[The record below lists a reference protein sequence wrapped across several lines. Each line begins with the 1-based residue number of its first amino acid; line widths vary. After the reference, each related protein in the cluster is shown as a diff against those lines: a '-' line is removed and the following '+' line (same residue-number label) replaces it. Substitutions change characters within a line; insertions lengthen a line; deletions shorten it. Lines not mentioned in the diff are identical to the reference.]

1 MADVAEKQLMYEVH
15 AMSSR
20 FHRFL
25 FVYIYVFSVLPESA
39 RWLMAKNKFEETEK
53 VLQKIAKG
61 NKTADKLPND
71 LVDQLTKQEEV
82 RCITITQFS

>member
-1 MADVAEKQLMYEVH
+1 M
-15 AMSSR
+15 R
-20 FHRFL
+20 CFL
-25 FVYIYVFSVLPESA
+25 DFIDFCLSIYVFSVLPESA

-82 RCITITQFS
+82 RCKTITQFS